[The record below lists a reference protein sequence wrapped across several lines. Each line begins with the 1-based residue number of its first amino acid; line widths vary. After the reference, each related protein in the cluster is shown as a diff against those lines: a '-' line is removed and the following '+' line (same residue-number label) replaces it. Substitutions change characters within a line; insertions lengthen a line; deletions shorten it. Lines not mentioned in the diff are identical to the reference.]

1 MASLDNAVD
10 MSRLTILLV
19 LLLTLLTLSLSLVEA
34 RPGSGDRSGGVPPP
48 LPGNINGGGATDC
61 PPGYVWDDWRQD
73 CVRYF
78 G

>member
-19 LLLTLLTLSLSLVEA
+19 LLLTLSLSLVEA
-34 RPGSGDRSGGVPPP
+34 RPGSGDRSGDAHPQPP